1 MLLCLCYSVYT
12 ALGKGFG
19 NKGMNILTTRQ
30 IRALEPGPK
39 VRRDRVGET
48 LYILTQPSGVQS
60 FVQRLTINGR
70 STDLGLGPFP
80 LVTLQEA
87 KDAALENRRQLRQG
101 IDPREAKRAAQVP
114 TVSQAL
120 EAVLDIQ
127 RGAWR
132 DGGKS
137 EKQWRY
143 TFEHFAKRIMR
154 RRVDRVDAGDVLA
167 VLNPIWND
175 KRETARR
182 LKQRIGMVMRWAI
195 AEGHRADNPVDAVTA
210 ALPKTGVK
218 PTRHRALPFAEV
230 GTALDTIEESGA
242 WWATKAAFR
251 FIVLTAARS
260 GEVRNMTWAEIDGNT
275 WTVPGDRMKT
285 GREHRVP
292 LSREALAALDQARE
306 NSDGSGLI
314 FPSVRGKVMSDG
326 TLSKLARENGIGAVP
341 HGFRSS
347 FRDWAAEKTSVPR
360 EIAEHALAHV
370 EGSAAEIAYRRTDYF
385 DKRRDLMQQ
394 WADFVTGKTAGK
406 VVQLRG
412 AAS

>member
-1 MLLCLCYSVYT
+1 MK
-12 ALGKGFG
+12 A
-19 NKGMNILTTRQ
+19 LTTRQ
-30 IRALEPGPK
+30 MRAIEPGPK
-39 VRRDRVGET
+39 TRRDRVDET
-48 LYILTQPSGVQS
+48 LYILTQPSGAQS

-80 LVTLQEA
+80 LVSLQEA
-87 KDAALENRRQLRQG
+87 KDAAIENRRQLRQG

-114 TVSQAL
+114 TIAQAL
-120 EAVLDIQ
+120 EAVLNIQ

-143 TFEHFAKRIMR
+143 SFDVLAKRIVK
-154 RRVDRVDAGDVLA
+154 RRVDQIDAGDVLA
-167 VLNPIWND
+167 VLNPIWNE

-182 LKQRIGMVMRWAI
+182 LKQRIGVVMRWAI
-195 AEGHRADNPVDAVTA
+195 AEGYRKDNPVDAVTA
-210 ALPKTGVK
+210 ALPKTG
-218 PTRHRALPFAEV
+218 TRPNRYKALPFAEV
-230 GTALDTIEESGA
+230 GAALDTIEGSGA

-260 GEVRNMTWAEIDGNT
+260 GEVRNMTWAEIDGDT
-275 WTVPGDRMKT
+275 WTVPGERMKA

-292 LSREALAALDQARE
+292 LSREALAVLDQARE
-306 NSDGSGLI
+306 YSDGSALV
-314 FPSVRGKVMSDG
+314 FPSARGGKAMTDS
-326 TLSKLARENGIGAVP
+326 TLSKLARENDIGAVP

-360 EIAEHALAHV
+360 EIAEHALCHI

-394 WADFVTGKTAGK
+394 WANFVTGKTSGK
-406 VVQLRG
+406 VIRLRG
-412 AAS
+412 TAT

>member
-1 MLLCLCYSVYT
+1 MKLKLLT
-12 ALGKGFG
+12 ATQVK
-19 NKGMNILTTRQ
+19 
-30 IRALEPGPK
+30 ALQPGP
-39 VRRDRVGET
+39 RPQRHRVDDT
-48 LYILTQPSGVQS
+48 LYIVVSPTGRKN
-60 FVQRLTINGR
+60 FVQRVMIGGR

-80 LVTLQEA
+80 LVSLQEA
-87 KDAALENRRQLRQG
+87 RDAATDNRRLIRAG
-101 IDPREAKRAAQVP
+101 GDPREAKRAAKVP
-114 TVSQAL
+114 TVAEAL
-120 EAVLDIQ
+120 EAVLNIQ
-127 RGAWR
+127 RGTWR

-143 TFEHFAKRIMR
+143 TFENLAKRIMK
-154 RRVDRVDAGDVLA
+154 RRVNGIDAGDVLA
-167 VLNPIWND
+167 VLNPIWNE

-195 AEGHRADNPVDAVTA
+195 AEGYRADNPVDAVTA
-210 ALPKTGVK
+210 ALPKTGAK
-218 PTRHRALPFAEV
+218 PTRHKALPFAEV
-230 GTALDTIEESGA
+230 GTALDTIEGSRA

-260 GEVRNMTWAEIDGNT
+260 GEVRNMTWAEIDGGT
-275 WTVPGDRMKT
+275 WTVPGERMKA

-292 LSREALAALDQARE
+292 LSREALAVLDQARE
-306 NSDGSGLI
+306 LADGSGLV
-314 FPSVRGKVMSDG
+314 FPSVRGKVMSDS
-326 TLSKLARENGIGAVP
+326 TLSKLARESGIGAVP

-394 WADFVTGKTAGK
+394 WADFVTGKTSGK
-406 VVQLRG
+406 VVQLRE